1 MSEAS
6 RQAVDLIERA
16 MRKAG
21 IWDSEAAYVALQ
33 AELIQTGP
41 ESFAKKHGLTLP
53 AYFES
58 KIK

>member
-1 MSEAS
+1 MSEAN

-16 MRKAG
+16 IHKANV
-21 IWDSEAAYVALQ
+21 WESEEAYVAFQ
-33 AELIQTGP
+33 AELIQVGP
-41 ESFAKKHGLTLP
+41 EAFAKKHGLTLP